1 MAHPERY
8 EYLKTISDF
17 QALKE
22 KGCNFQLNLL
32 SISGHYGT
40 TVTAKN
46 CILQNGF
53 IDFIAPMLTDRN
65 ISLKLNNLQFQKR
78 SWKRYKIA

>member
-40 TVTAKN
+40 TVQKKPNCYYKTA
-46 CILQNGF
+46 L
-53 IDFIAPMLTDRN
+53 
-65 ISLKLNNLQFQKR
+65 
-78 SWKRYKIA
+78 

>member
-22 KGCNFQLNLL
+22 KGCNFQLNLTFNKWSL
-32 SISGHYGT
+32 WNHGT
-40 TVTAKN
+40 KKSR
-46 CILQNGF
+46 
-53 IDFIAPMLTDRN
+53 IAIT
-65 ISLKLNNLQFQKR
+65 KR
-78 SWKRYKIA
+78 LYRFYRHRCSQTGTSH